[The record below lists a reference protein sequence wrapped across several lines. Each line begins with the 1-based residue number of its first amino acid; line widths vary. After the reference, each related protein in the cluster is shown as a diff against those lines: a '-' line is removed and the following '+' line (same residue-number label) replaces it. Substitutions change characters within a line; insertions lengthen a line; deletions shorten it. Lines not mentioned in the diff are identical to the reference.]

1 MRRWGLVLLL
11 LLSLGVNLG
20 VAGMLLFEKARQK
33 PPAPP
38 PAEVPEP
45 IGGIGGGDLI
55 GRLPRFADI
64 LGLEG
69 QERQKFLDIHI
80 TFFQDTTRLRLLM
93 AEAHRNLQREMS
105 GEKPDAA
112 RVDRLLRE
120 EADVYLR
127 LEQAF
132 AKCVLASRQL
142 LGADEERRYL
152 QVVGRLRGAARGP
165 RELAPPPG
173 EGGPDG
179 MGPEGPPNGPP
190 LDERPG
196 IRPFRQNPM
205 RDLPPRGGGPGWQG
219 FPGEGGGRP
228 QGFQPRQPWRRMQRG
243 RPQQGRQPGKQQGP
257 PPPES
262 PPPPVY

>member
-1 MRRWGLVLLL
+1 MVLVL

-20 VAGMLLFEKARQK
+20 VAGMLLFDKARHK

-38 PAEVPEP
+38 PVEMPEP
-45 IGGIGGGDLI
+45 IGGGDLI
-55 GRLPRFADI
+55 GRLPRFADV

-69 QERQKFLDIHI
+69 EERRKFLDIHVA
-80 TFFQDTTRLRLLM
+80 FFQDTTRLRLRM
-93 AEAHRNLQREMS
+93 AEAHRNLRREIS

-142 LGADEERRYL
+142 LGTDEERRYL
-152 QVVGRLRGAARGP
+152 QVVGRLRGAARGQ
-165 RELAPPPG
+165 LDLGPPPG
-173 EGGPDG
+173 EGGPAG

-190 LDERPG
+190 LDGRPG
-196 IRPFRQNPM
+196 MRPFRQDRM
-205 RDLPPRGGGPGWQG
+205 RDLPPRGGPGWQG
-219 FPGEGGGRP
+219 PPGEGGGRP
-228 QGFQPRQPWRRMQRG
+228 QGFQQRQPWRRMQRE
-243 RPQQGRQPGKQQGP
+243 RMQQQGRQPGKKGT
-257 PPPES
+257 PPPET